1 MRALRSPVTPRYLAI
16 LLASWALV
24 WADAACE
31 RAIRTVAHGA
41 FAHLGSERDGR
52 L

>member
-1 MRALRSPVTPRYLAI
+1 MQALRSPVTALYLAI

-24 WADAACE
+24 WTALPVE

-41 FAHLGSERDGR
+41 FARLGSERDGR